1 MPSLIYVYVICDIFF
16 KVMASN
22 QEKVPLL
29 NAGTTEGPPRNC
41 LLPCVPSQRANAV
54 CGRCDKDSLC
64 EAYHPKSLFTPK
76 PIDTFI
82 AESKANLKGKR
93 LDRALGLTDLI
104 GYGVGCTVGAGI
116 YSLIGSGAGLAGKLQ
131 YNVCVT
137 IFLQKIHSRC

>member
-1 MPSLIYVYVICDIFF
+1 MTYD
-16 KVMASN
+16 
-22 QEKVPLL
+22 QEKVHLL
-29 NAGTTEGPPRNC
+29 NAGSTESPPRNC
-41 LLPCVPSQRANAV
+41 ILPCVPSQRANAV
-54 CGRCDKDSLC
+54 CGRCDKDSLS

-116 YSLIGSGAGLAGKLQ
+116 YSLIGSGVGLAGRLQ
-131 YNVCVT
+131 NNVCM
-137 IFLQKIHSRC
+137 IISISRKYF